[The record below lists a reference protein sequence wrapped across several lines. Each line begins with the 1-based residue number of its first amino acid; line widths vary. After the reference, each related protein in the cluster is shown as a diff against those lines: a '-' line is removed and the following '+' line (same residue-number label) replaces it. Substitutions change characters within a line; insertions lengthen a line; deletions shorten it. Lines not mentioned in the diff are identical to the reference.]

1 MFVLR
6 VFNVGELLR
15 EGKPTQWLSMC
26 LNALSE
32 TFYNSAV
39 LYQWLTSGLLLCLNA
54 LFFS

>member
-15 EGKPTQWLSMC
+15 EGKPAQWLSMC

-32 TFYNSAV
+32 TFCNSAV